1 MFTHL
6 LSEVE
11 RLREAYGFG
20 ILEAMQFIQTH
31 IDEYSSSPDLVMEF
45 ELFMA
50 HGKEMFS
57 PVE

>member
-1 MFTHL
+1 MFTRL
-6 LSEVE
+6 LKEVE
-11 RLREAYGFG
+11 RLREVYGFG
-20 ILEAMQFIQTH
+20 ILEAIQFIQTH
-31 IDEYSSSPDLVMEF
+31 INEYSSSPDLVMEY